1 MNEELLTVK
10 QVSQVLKTN
19 TAYVYRLRDAGL
31 LKFMKLGALKC
42 RRSALDEFIRSM
54 DGMDA
59 TDPEHI
65 KPLDTEGAANE
76 PD

>member
-1 MNEELLTVK
+1 MNEELLSVK

-19 TAYVYRLRDAGL
+19 TAYVYRLKNAGL
-31 LKFMKLGALKC
+31 LKFMKLGTLKC

-65 KPLDTEGAANE
+65 KPLEGGN
-76 PD
+76 P

>member
-1 MNEELLTVK
+1 MSEELLTIK

-19 TAYVYRLRDAGL
+19 TAYVYRLRDSGL
-31 LKFMKLGALKC
+31 LKFMKLGNLKC

-65 KPLDTEGAANE
+65 KPLEGDNT
-76 PD
+76 

>member
-10 QVSQVLKTN
+10 QVAATLKTN
-19 TAYVYRLRDAGL
+19 PAYVYRLKDAGL
-31 LKFMKLGALKC
+31 LKFMKLGNLKC

-54 DGMDA
+54 DGMDV

-65 KPLDTEGAANE
+65 KPLEGDN
-76 PD
+76 P

>member
-31 LKFMKLGALKC
+31 LKFMKLGTLKC
-42 RRSALDEFIRSM
+42 RRSVLDDFIRSM
-54 DGMDA
+54 DGMDV
-59 TDPEHI
+59 TDPLHI
-65 KPLDTEGAANE
+65 KPLEGAANE

>member
-1 MNEELLTVK
+1 MSEELLSVK
-10 QVSQVLKTN
+10 QVASVLKTN

-31 LKFMKLGALKC
+31 LKFMRLGSLKC

-65 KPLDTEGAANE
+65 KPLEGAT
-76 PD
+76 P

>member
-10 QVSQVLKTN
+10 QTAAVLKTN

-31 LKFMKLGALKC
+31 LKFMKLGTLKC
-42 RRSALDEFIRSM
+42 RRSALDAFIRSM

-59 TDPEHI
+59 TDPLHI
-65 KPLDTEGAANE
+65 KSLGTEGAANE
-76 PD
+76 PN